1 MRVSQVDRRGRDKL
15 GRPGRQDDPVGVI
28 SGPVGGFHRS
38 KYVSLL
44 NLYRA
49 SYFQFFGLET
59 QGHFALVLTAVRGS
73 ETSPPA

>member
-1 MRVSQVDRRGRDKL
+1 MRVSQVNRRGTDKL
-15 GRPGRQDDPVGVI
+15 GRPGRKDDPVGVI
-28 SGPVGGFHRS
+28 SGPAGGFHRS

-59 QGHFALVLTAVRGS
+59 QAEWGS
-73 ETSPPA
+73 W